1 MQFWNLKKKYKRRD
15 RIEKLPDV
23 HTEISVNI
31 RELFV
36 ANKQRLQV
44 IFTYQDLPGH
54 LPEHPQQS
62 QLLHLHSR
70 IHRVHC

>member
-15 RIEKLPDV
+15 RIEKLSDV

-36 ANKQRLQV
+36 ANKQRL
-44 IFTYQDLPGH
+44 
-54 LPEHPQQS
+54 
-62 QLLHLHSR
+62 
-70 IHRVHC
+70 